1 LQYFNVAI
9 VPFQVNENTK
19 GNDLLKL
26 HDYLA
31 MGKPV
36 VSTNIG
42 GAVDLKEVIRIAQTP
57 QEFLKRIEEFLKNHC
72 CEDDVA
78 HRKRHGLKN
87 SWRARIGELE
97 VLVKRS
103 LQTKK

>member
-1 LQYFNVAI
+1 LQYFLVAI

-26 HDYLA
+26 YDYLA

-42 GAVDLKEVIRIAQTP
+42 GAVDLKEVIRIAEDP
-57 QEFLKRIEEFLKNHC
+57 KDFLKSIEELLVNPGS
-72 CEDDVA
+72 EDDVTQ
-78 HRKRHGLKN
+78 RKRLALKN
-87 SWRARIGELE
+87 SWCARIGELE
-97 VLVKRS
+97 ALVKRS
-103 LQTKK
+103 LQIKK